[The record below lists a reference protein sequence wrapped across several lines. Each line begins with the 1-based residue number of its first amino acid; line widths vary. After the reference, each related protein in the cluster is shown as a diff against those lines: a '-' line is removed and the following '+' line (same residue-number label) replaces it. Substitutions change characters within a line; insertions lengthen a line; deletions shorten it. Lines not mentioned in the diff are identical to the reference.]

1 LHCSALFVAAF
12 CNIYDA
18 FPIIFP
24 IKLLDDGFLGLN
36 FHYLQPALRAMLM
49 DSLYTL
55 NSDPKLTKMAKIQL
69 SYQLL
74 RSAAQFKYF
83 KPCIKRYLYS
93 QFRSKFVYVDPDTW
107 DIALFLPIE
116 QFKGATNNQVW
127 ADTRKAIL

>member
-1 LHCSALFVAAF
+1 
-12 CNIYDA
+12 
-18 FPIIFP
+18 
-24 IKLLDDGFLGLN
+24 
-36 FHYLQPALRAMLM
+36 
-49 DSLYTL
+49 
-55 NSDPKLTKMAKIQL
+55 MAKIQL